1 MCFHNSMTKK
11 AKQLANRYQRKLSF
25 SESETECA
33 ENLYHISAFNNPLY
47 PVITASSE
55 IQLVGTHPFLGKNRR
70 RCRLYSHQ
78 NL

>member
-47 PVITASSE
+47 PVITASS
-55 IQLVGTHPFLGKNRR
+55 
-70 RCRLYSHQ
+70 
-78 NL
+78 